1 MSDIVHQVE
10 YYSAGKRGDLEC
22 VKVFRSLAAALDDIQ
37 GNVDDE
43 DHVVTDWEIDE
54 LDADSPRNLQSLTIG
69 LKRDP
74 DHTVIALYRVALD
87 DESTRLEEATACA
100 LKQRHIEGFL
110 CLLDLPV
117 LWERLTGEVD

>member
-10 YYSAGKRGDLEC
+10 YYSAEYGDLEC

-43 DHVVTDWEIDE
+43 DHVVTDWEIDHE
-54 LDADSPRNLQSLTIG
+54 LDNPRNLQSLTIG

-87 DESTRLEEATACA
+87 DESTRLEEATAFA
-100 LKQRHIEGFL
+100 LNQHHIEGFL
-110 CLLDLPV
+110 YLLDLPV